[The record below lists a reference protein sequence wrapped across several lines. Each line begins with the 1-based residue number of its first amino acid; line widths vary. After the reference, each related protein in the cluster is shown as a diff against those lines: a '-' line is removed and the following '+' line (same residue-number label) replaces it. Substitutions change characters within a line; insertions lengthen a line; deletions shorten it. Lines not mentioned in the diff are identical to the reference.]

1 MSHRKEIKMNDGRQQ
16 VTARFFEENL
26 PSQVKLMTYDE
37 LERRTKQLRKRHKDQ
52 AALDAAVEA
61 MLIKERSE
69 LRDELL
75 VKAVEQAAKQQRVIE
90 EQAAKD
96 ATSKRV
102 TIQEAID
109 AFKQQAR
116 VDGLSLA
123 TYRKR
128 KYMLKRMF
136 QLAGGNEIIPLR
148 DMTSDIPEDFLV
160 RCITSLRETGF
171 EQGSVHTYAVVMKSF
186 LNFIK
191 AEGMTTVTFK
201 EQKLPKRPACISK
214 ALTVDEVERL
224 VRAAEEGSPV
234 LGSTHFRQKQ
244 AARAIILL
252 RYTGMRLNELF
263 NLKLSDFYIDGRDR
277 MPFPHVLV
285 GSTVATK
292 TGLRSNSRQVSDKG
306 TVRSIAAER
315 CLDFLRKDFAMRNK
329 NEVWFLD
336 NGCGSRFYA
345 QKTSL
350 TRMMKSVMTEMG
362 IDDVQPCHAFRH
374 TAAIELHEAG
384 ADLPTIQH
392 YLGHSN
398 PQTTAQRYLNTER
411 VQRTLGNAAQLLK

>member
-1 MSHRKEIKMNDGRQQ
+1 MSHRKELKMNDGRQQ

-37 LERRTKQLRKRHKDQ
+37 LERRTKQLRRRHKDQ
-52 AALDAAVEA
+52 AALDAAVDA
-61 MLIKERSE
+61 MLTKERSE
-69 LRDELL
+69 LRDQLL

-171 EQGSVHTYAVVMKSF
+171 EQGSIHTYAVVMKSF

-224 VRAAEEGSPV
+224 VAAAEEGSPV
-234 LGSTHFRQKQ
+234 LGST
-244 AARAIILL
+244 
-252 RYTGMRLNELF
+252 
-263 NLKLSDFYIDGRDR
+263 
-277 MPFPHVLV
+277 P
-285 GSTVATK
+285 
-292 TGLRSNSRQVSDKG
+292 SDKSRLHG
-306 TVRSIAAER
+306 QS
-315 CLDFLRKDFAMRNK
+315 CCFAI
-329 NEVWFLD
+329 L
-336 NGCGSRFYA
+336 GCGLVNYS
-345 QKTSL
+345 T
-350 TRMMKSVMTEMG
+350 
-362 IDDVQPCHAFRH
+362 
-374 TAAIELHEAG
+374 
-384 ADLPTIQH
+384 
-392 YLGHSN
+392 
-398 PQTTAQRYLNTER
+398 
-411 VQRTLGNAAQLLK
+411 